1 MKIDKIK
8 KVENYVVSTYPQFK
22 AIIDGIPC
30 YVIGVYYNGGNLDE
44 IECIN
49 IENDNDIFDTLPIDI
64 QNEIENILTDIL
76 GDKNNL
82 TYL

>member
-8 KVENYVVSTYPQFK
+8 KVENYVALTYPQFD
-22 AIIDGIPC
+22 AIIDGVHC
-30 YVIGVYYNGGNLDE
+30 YATGVYYNGSNLDE

-64 QNEIENILTDIL
+64 QNEIENILIDIL